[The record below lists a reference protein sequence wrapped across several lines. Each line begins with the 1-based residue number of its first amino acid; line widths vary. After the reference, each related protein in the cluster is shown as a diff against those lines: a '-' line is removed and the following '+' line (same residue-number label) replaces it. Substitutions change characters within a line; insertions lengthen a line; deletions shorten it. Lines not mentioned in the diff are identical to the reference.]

1 MYMYISPLYLT
12 ESRRVNCACTRSTC
26 DADAWVYRCRQ
37 ERNSVRPQQCKQRH
51 WFHRFQTPPSK
62 ASVARGG
69 PWSRTCRCACAN
81 VCACERP
88 ARSDELV
95 DGREGRQGRRRRWWR
110 RRRQHPVFL
119 VDDAALIIMLIEI
132 STATKIGSATLRAST
147 LGWIALQIGYRPS
160 RVSTSD

>member
-1 MYMYISPLYLT
+1 MYTYISPLYLT
-12 ESRRVNCACTRSTC
+12 ESRRENCARTRQH
-26 DADAWVYRCRQ
+26 AWVCRCRQ

-69 PWSRTCRCACAN
+69 PWSRTCRCAC
-81 VCACERP
+81 ERP
-88 ARSDELV
+88 ARSDEFA

-110 RRRQHPVFL
+110 RRRQHPTFL

-147 LGWIALQIGYRPS
+147 LEWIALQIGYRPS